1 MEKTIYFLP
10 GHGGRIANG
19 LGQAIRD
26 RGYSVAGRETV
37 GDFKKIDFSDQ
48 VGTIASDI
56 ASNFSDVDARIV
68 ANSYGAYLLLHAL
81 AEMKPFAGKVMLL
94 SPIVGEFSN
103 EEIRMGFIPPYSKRL
118 LDIATAG
125 NFPPL
130 EQCEIHVGSE
140 DWQSNPENVKQFATL
155 LGLNVNEVKDAGHS
169 LPKDYVSAQLDRWLG

>member
-94 SPIVGEFSN
+94 SPIVGSSQMKKYEWVSS
-103 EEIRMGFIPPYSKRL
+103 RR
-118 LDIATAG
+118 
-125 NFPPL
+125 
-130 EQCEIHVGSE
+130 
-140 DWQSNPENVKQFATL
+140 TL
-155 LGLNVNEVKDAGHS
+155 SGC
-169 LPKDYVSAQLDRWLG
+169 